1 MINPML
7 QALNKVQIPKNL
19 QNIKQMLNII
29 KGAKNPQS
37 MIQSMIQQN
46 PQMKQVMDY
55 VNQNGGDP
63 KKAFYSM
70 AEQCG
75 MDPDEILNML
85 K

>member
-1 MINPML
+1 M
-7 QALNKVQIPKNL
+7 PKNL

-63 KKAFYSM
+63 IKAFYSM